1 MLSSTQVI
9 EQHPLIKVSIRRTPQ
24 GFRLRRMLAMGM
36 LVFCAGFASGCGGG
50 GKTVASDL
58 TERDAIEIVD
68 LLWEKKINAEKREET
83 IEGGGKQWRV
93 VVHESWLNS
102 GELVLAYRV
111 LQENGLPHPR
121 DIGLEGAD
129 KGNGIVQSESTQRA
143 LRMKE
148 QKTEL
153 ERHVRILPGVVDVNI
168 IVAPAQENSLQ
179 INPPPASATVTIVY
193 KDEKPAFTETQVQ
206 QMIAAGVPG
215 LDPEKVVV
223 TMAPQRTRQSPAR
236 EALVRPRTNMIYAVT
251 GGTVTVLAV
260 VLTLLMLQRHRHR
273 KQPARLPENV
283 NQPTPQTSDA
293 VATSTAG
300 RAQSW
305 LDEEAA
311 KAESQGAESGAAE
324 HKSSGQ

>member
-9 EQHPLIKVSIRRTPQ
+9 EQHPLIKVSVRRTPQ
-24 GFRLRRMLAMGM
+24 GFRLRRALA
-36 LVFCAGFASGCGGG
+36 LCILAFCAVFACACGG

-68 LLWEKKINAEKREET
+68 LLWEKKINAEKREEA

-179 INPPPASATVTIVY
+179 VNPPPASATVAIVY
-193 KDEKPAFTETQVQ
+193 KDEKPTFTETQVQ
-206 QMIAAGVPG
+206 QMIGAGVPG

-223 TMAPQRTRQSPAR
+223 TMAP
-236 EALVRPRTNMIYAVT
+236 
-251 GGTVTVLAV
+251 
-260 VLTLLMLQRHRHR
+260 
-273 KQPARLPENV
+273 
-283 NQPTPQTSDA
+283 
-293 VATSTAG
+293 
-300 RAQSW
+300 
-305 LDEEAA
+305 
-311 KAESQGAESGAAE
+311 
-324 HKSSGQ
+324 